1 MRALREPFGDIG
13 RTEMYVLLLIIFI
26 IITIIIIIIIIIIYD
41 IIISIINIYYLEFYI
56 VSHKAKR
63 KKEKDCI
70 TYDVEIVCVTMEI

>member
-13 RTEMYVLLLIIFI
+13 ETEMYVLLLIII
-26 IITIIIIIIIIIIYD
+26 IIIIVIIIIIIND
-41 IIISIINIYYLEFYI
+41 IFMGIINIYYLEFYI

-70 TYDVEIVCVTMEI
+70 TYDVEIICLTMEI

>member
-13 RTEMYVLLLIIFI
+13 ETEMYVLLLII
-26 IITIIIIIIIIIIYD
+26 IIIIIIIIND
-41 IIISIINIYYLEFYI
+41 IFMGIINIYYLEFYI

-70 TYDVEIVCVTMEI
+70 TYDVEIICLTMEI

>member
-13 RTEMYVLLLIIFI
+13 ETEMYVLLLIII
-26 IITIIIIIIIIIIYD
+26 IIIVIIIIIND
-41 IIISIINIYYLEFYI
+41 IFMGIINIYYLEFYI

-70 TYDVEIVCVTMEI
+70 TYDVEIICLTMEI

>member
-13 RTEMYVLLLIIFI
+13 ETEMYVLLLII
-26 IITIIIIIIIIIIYD
+26 IIIIIIIND
-41 IIISIINIYYLEFYI
+41 IFMGIINIYYLEFYI

-70 TYDVEIVCVTMEI
+70 TYDVEIICLTMEI